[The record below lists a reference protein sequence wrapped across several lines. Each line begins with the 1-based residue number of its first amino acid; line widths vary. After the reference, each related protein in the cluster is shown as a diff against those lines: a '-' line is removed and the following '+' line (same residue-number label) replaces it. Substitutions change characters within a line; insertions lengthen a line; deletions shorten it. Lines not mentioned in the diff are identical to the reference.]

1 MVENRKTTL
10 PNGLARGAGGNPAVI
25 SDSSKLWSG
34 CNSFAIPAYHK
45 STVEATDCPA
55 PRPSRIGSLGSS
67 VMRLSGLELAIM
79 LLFSSLAVAQ
89 HAGSGG
95 GSSGGSGGSHAS
107 SGGTVSGGS
116 GSHSVSSHSG
126 ASHSSHAAPSVRE
139 PGISRTPMQPAKRTV
154 LSFLRHPFRKP
165 PPKALRQRVC
175 AKGPC
180 PVCPGGQA
188 SGKNGGC
195 VASAQ
200 THVCRASE
208 SWSGGGCVGNVT
220 PNCSL
225 DGNGE
230 LRATENSTNALK
242 NSMDAACSADPG
254 GQQCSEQS
262 TLYQRAVGLYRQQ
275 QEAHSRAFQECE
287 GRGSSS
293 LPVRRPSRSPLP

>member
-1 MVENRKTTL
+1 
-10 PNGLARGAGGNPAVI
+10 
-25 SDSSKLWSG
+25 
-34 CNSFAIPAYHK
+34 
-45 STVEATDCPA
+45 
-55 PRPSRIGSLGSS
+55 
-67 VMRLSGLELAIM
+67 MRLSGLELAVM

-89 HAGSGG
+89 HSSGGG
-95 GSSGGSGGSHAS
+95 GSSGSSGGSHGS

-116 GSHSVSSHSG
+116 GSHSVSSQSG
-126 ASHSSHAAPSVRE
+126 GSHSSHAAPVVRE
-139 PGISRTPMQPAKRTV
+139 PGISRTPTQPAKRTV

-165 PPKALRQRVC
+165 QPKTLRERIC

-200 THVCRASE
+200 THDCHAGE

-220 PNCSL
+220 PHCSL
-225 DGNGE
+225 DGDGE

-242 NSMDAACSADPG
+242 NSMDAACSAAPG

-262 TLYQRAVGLYRQQ
+262 TLYQRAVGLYRQR

-287 GRGSSS
+287 GRGSLS
-293 LPVRRPSRSPLP
+293 LPVKQPPGSPLP